1 MALNTDLNARL
12 FRRQNAERL
21 FNALASPPW
30 AFTRTELIAAMWPQA
45 DGGPDDDV
53 RSFEQALRRLRKAI
67 KRSGLP
73 LSVEK
78 DNGYWRLVIGLHLEQ
93 DDSLQ
98 LVRTPVTAPPP
109 TGEAAL
115 SCPGED

>member
-21 FNALASPPW
+21 FNALTSPPW
-30 AFTRTELIAAMWPQA
+30 AFTRAELIDALWGDDP
-45 DGGPDDDV
+45 DGGPKND
-53 RSFEQALRRLRKAI
+53 RHSFEQALCKLRQAI
-67 KRSGLP
+67 KRSGLS

-98 LVRTPVTAPPP
+98 LVRTPVTAPPLDSDSG
-109 TGEAAL
+109 TAA
-115 SCPGED
+115 PV